1 MRLKRIVKTQKLVGK
16 VGLMDMTRNNET
28 LWHPSLDRYERYVMW
43 AKIIGKK
50 DIMSRA
56 EYMYELW
63 MGNLPPLAPAPDG

>member
-1 MRLKRIVKTQKLVGK
+1 
-16 VGLMDMTRNNET
+16 MDMTRNNET

-63 MGNLPPLAPAPDG
+63 MGNLPPLASAPDG